1 MDLKSREIFSILT
14 SSIRLLVCALV
25 FLHVKSTISI
35 SQCHMGFS
43 FPTIYNICNLWT
55 SYLSFFG
62 KQKKR
67 FVFMKIVWLFL
78 TLVLNWL
85 WCDITTKQV
94 YQRDQIFNSIFNS
107 VDSWERRDE
116 SEGLL
121 LTCPAQRGL
130 RARHDPRLQ
139 RRRQVRILQ
148 QLIHQFCNYSVFHRS
163 KSVKQPVGIQ

>member
-1 MDLKSREIFSILT
+1 MWRAQFQFQYTMSCTWGLLFQRSTTYVMFEIHICRF
-14 SSIRLLVCALV
+14 LV
-25 FLHVKSTISI
+25 
-35 SQCHMGFS
+35 
-43 FPTIYNICNLWT
+43 N
-55 SYLSFFG
+55 
-62 KQKKR
+62 KKR
-67 FVFMKIVWLFL
+67 DSFLWRRLIVSHTGFK
-78 TLVLNWL
+78 WL

-107 VDSWERRDE
+107 VDSWERRNE

-148 QLIHQFCNYSVFHRS
+148 QLIHQFCTYSVFHRS
-163 KSVKQPVGIQ
+163 KSVKQAVGNQ